1 MASIEVLLVVRVS
14 IFQYHLINLL
24 IKNNMMIVATA
35 RSFLSKKRYRY
46 LIYATLSV
54 LFIGVLGFRLIEHWR
69 WIDCLNYAVS
79 TMVTTGNA
87 GVLPKS
93 DIGKVFNVFYM
104 FTSVIL
110 ILFFVNTMT
119 QHFQE
124 MRKTQ
129 EVRHQRHKD
138 MVEKH
143 IDNPSN

>member
-1 MASIEVLLVVRVS
+1 
-14 IFQYHLINLL
+14 
-24 IKNNMMIVATA
+24 MITATA
-35 RSFLSKKRYRY
+35 KSFFSKKRYRY
-46 LIYATLSV
+46 LIYATTSV

-87 GVLPKS
+87 GVIPKT
-93 DIGKVFNVFYM
+93 DVGKMFNVFYM

-110 ILFFVNTMT
+110 ILFFVNTISRYF
-119 QHFQE
+119 HE

-129 EVRHQRHKD
+129 EIKYQRHKD

-143 IDNPSN
+143 ISNDGAH